1 MHISMTAE
9 ATKGR
14 PMNYPMNYAGM
25 AEARQV
31 LTDIVDDA
39 RDRDTP
45 TALTEHRRPR
55 AVVVSVRFYERAK
68 SDAEVARLLW
78 ERHPQLF
85 DELKREV
92 PDTSVPRKIT
102 APA

>member
-1 MHISMTAE
+1 
-9 ATKGR
+9 
-14 PMNYPMNYAGM
+14 M

-55 AVVVSVRFYERAK
+55 AVVVSVRFYERAQG
-68 SDAEVARLLW
+68 DGELARLLW
-78 ERHPQLF
+78 ERHPDLF
-85 DELKREV
+85 DELRREV
-92 PDTSVPRKIT
+92 PETSMPRKI
-102 APA
+102 AAAG